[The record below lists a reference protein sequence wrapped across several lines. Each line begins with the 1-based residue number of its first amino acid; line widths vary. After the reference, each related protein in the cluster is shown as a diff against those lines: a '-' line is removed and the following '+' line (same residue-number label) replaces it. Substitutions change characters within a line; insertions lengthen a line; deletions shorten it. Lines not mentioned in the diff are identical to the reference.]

1 MHTIELDDCI
11 AWQITAGYF
20 HILYI
25 SNTAQAIKIQAQMFC
40 LTHRHVH
47 VTNRVSPR
55 EIGALHRLDITLLTE
70 TRPRPIYYLCQVSR
84 IRLTSRIVRRF
95 VRRNQRG
102 LFTPYSS
109 SRYDKNSD
117 FPTASRQFIIDCM
130 GGPRGSP
137 CRKRVMSI
145 KSLRGLTRRVGL
157 EFDRGSCSAGYQT
170 FFVASGNVSGTLQWR
185 YSTGHASIL
194 STQLGSWA
202 YIPVATV

>member
-1 MHTIELDDCI
+1 M
-11 AWQITAGYF
+11 AGYGGLF
-20 HILYI
+20 PHIVHLQYGANVLSDPSSRPCHTSCVAKKNRRI
-25 SNTAQAIKIQAQMFC
+25 ASLGYHI
-40 LTHRHVH
+40 THR
-47 VTNRVSPR
+47 NSAPSN
-55 EIGALHRLDITLLTE
+55 LL
-70 TRPRPIYYLCQVSR
+70 PLPGFKD
-84 IRLTSRIVRRF
+84 TSHQPYCATF
-95 VRRNQRG
+95 YSTQSKG

-202 YIPVATV
+202 YIPAATV